1 MEPVGLTR
9 PRGKGWA
16 IVHRCL
22 VCGVRRTNRLALDTR
37 GSDDLDA
44 VVRLPPA

>member
-9 PRGKGWA
+9 VQGKGPA

-22 VCGVRRTNRLALDTR
+22 VCGARRRNRVATDTVDPDEIAALAAL
-37 GSDDLDA
+37 A
-44 VVRLPPA
+44 PA